1 MNKYIERLF
10 NGIIKENPTFVIMLG
25 MCPTLAV
32 TKTLESAIGMG
43 MCILFVLFFSNLI
56 ISCLKNIIP
65 DEIRIPV
72 YIVIIASLVTIVEM
86 VLNAFLPALYSQL
99 GVFVSLIVV
108 NCIILGRAEAFA
120 SKNDPISSMVD
131 AVGMAIGVTL
141 ALCIV
146 ALIREFVGNGTITV
160 WGDLAIDCT
169 GLYSA
174 LHIEPVGFLQTNA
187 GAFLTLGIIVGCI
200 NAFRESSADKK
211 AAKAKEAAAK
221 AKAEAAKA
229 KLATEGGKN

>member
-1 MNKYIERLF
+1 MKGQLQNFLK
-10 NGIIKENPTFVIMLG
+10 GIIKENPTFVMMLG

-32 TKTLESAIGMG
+32 TKTVESAIGMG

-65 DEIRIPV
+65 NEIRIPV

-120 SKNDPISSMVD
+120 SKNDPVSSMVD

-141 ALCIV
+141 ALVVIAFV
-146 ALIREFVGNGTITV
+146 REFVGNGTITI
-160 WGDLAIDCT
+160 WGDLVIDCT
-169 GLYSA
+169 GLYSV
-174 LHIEPVGFLQTNA
+174 LHLEPVGLLQTNA
-187 GAFLTLGIIVGCI
+187 GAFLTLGLLVGCI
-200 NAFRESSADKK
+200 NAISNNASEKK
-211 AAKAKEAAAK
+211 AAK
-221 AKAEAAKA
+221 AKAEALKAKEAA
-229 KLATEGGKN
+229 KLAAEGGKN